1 MMNEDRSYEEDGKSK
16 KNDVLLYM
24 TLRRKRAWTD
34 RVLEKNSI
42 LKTVTERSTEK
53 ESLCR

>member
-34 RVLEKNSI
+34 RVLKKNGI

-53 ESLCR
+53 